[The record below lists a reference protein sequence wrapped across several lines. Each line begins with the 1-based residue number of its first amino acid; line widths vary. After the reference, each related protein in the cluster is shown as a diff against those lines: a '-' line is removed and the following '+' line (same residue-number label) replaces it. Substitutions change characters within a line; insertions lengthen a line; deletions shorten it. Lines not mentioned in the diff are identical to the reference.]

1 MSSPDLAPSGPQ
13 GPPKKGS
20 GPRPTMSQM
29 FTAPK
34 VQIQETK
41 TVPLIDLQKLEADV
55 TLLEAKKKAEQKK
68 KAAAV
73 VIPKSV
79 PSVEL
84 KISEVAP
91 VASLASTSASSEMKP
106 ASAPATEVK
115 PASDSV
121 KTFLPNLFGTGVVTE
136 SEVRDG
142 GVEEVKSEDA
152 VKVVSQ
158 QAKLDAFLD
167 DEGPAQENAL
177 MQPEKPVDDKA
188 FLNLKAAV
196 ETKVGASPVRVTP
209 REKIFMPATRR
220 SIHQFVIETY
230 SSYILKKPNPDLV
243 GDACKEL
250 SRVSAATVENFKYQE
265 FVRDYMQKG
274 SPFNSHAPQQCR
286 VLAPRCDSV
295 SHHGSVA
302 SKPLVVH

>member
-1 MSSPDLAPSGPQ
+1 MSSPDLAPQ

-91 VASLASTSASSEMKP
+91 VASLAS
-106 ASAPATEVK
+106 
-115 PASDSV
+115 ASDSV
-121 KTFLPNLFGTGVVTE
+121 KMSAPPAEKPAQESSVLPNLFGLGSAAPSDSIKKPAEVLTE
-136 SEVRDG
+136 
-142 GVEEVKSEDA
+142 SEDA
-152 VKVVSQ
+152 VKVVAPK
-158 QAKLDAFLD
+158 AKIDAFLD
-167 DEGPAQENAL
+167 DEG
-177 MQPEKPVDDKA
+177 
-188 FLNLKAAV
+188 
-196 ETKVGASPVRVTP
+196 
-209 REKIFMPATRR
+209 
-220 SIHQFVIETY
+220 
-230 SSYILKKPNPDLV
+230 
-243 GDACKEL
+243 
-250 SRVSAATVENFKYQE
+250 
-265 FVRDYMQKG
+265 
-274 SPFNSHAPQQCR
+274 
-286 VLAPRCDSV
+286 
-295 SHHGSVA
+295 VA
-302 SKPLVVH
+302 SAGAKA